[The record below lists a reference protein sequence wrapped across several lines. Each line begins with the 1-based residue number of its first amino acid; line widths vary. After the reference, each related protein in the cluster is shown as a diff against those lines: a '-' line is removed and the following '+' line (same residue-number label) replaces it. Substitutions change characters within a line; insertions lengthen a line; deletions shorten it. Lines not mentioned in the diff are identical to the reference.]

1 MSIFEVIML
10 LCFGAAW
17 PVSIAKSLKTR
28 RTDGKSLV
36 FLLIVIAGYA
46 AGIVNK
52 LLYKPDF
59 VVWLYALNAT
69 MVSIDAGLWLRN
81 RRIEKD
87 AGKGSSV

>member
-28 RTDGKSLV
+28 RNGGKSLV
-36 FLLIVIAGYA
+36 FLLIVIVGYA
-46 AGIVNK
+46 AGIAHK

-59 VVWLYALNAT
+59 VVWLYALNAS
-69 MVSIDAGLWLRN
+69 MVAIDAALWIRN
-81 RRIEKD
+81 RRLEIA
-87 AGKGSSV
+87 AGKGSFD